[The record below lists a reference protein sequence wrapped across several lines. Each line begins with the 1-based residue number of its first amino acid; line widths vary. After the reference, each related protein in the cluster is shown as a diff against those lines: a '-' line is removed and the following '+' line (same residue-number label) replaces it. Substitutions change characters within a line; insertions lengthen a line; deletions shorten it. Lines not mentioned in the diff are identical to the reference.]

1 MPYTGRLEERP
12 LLDVI
17 QIVAYSQQSGIL
29 TVEGPDGVGLV
40 VFDNGN
46 VICADS
52 KTARHMLAKA
62 AKETDERARLTLRR
76 VQVLVAIRELFDL
89 PVGEYRFE
97 ERAEPVAE
105 IHGVSLRPFYASGP
119 LDTGD
124 LLLVLEKAMETMPT
138 DLQPVAPPSR
148 EEAAQ
153 VEQRRFPR
161 FGPVVIRA
169 TLATEER
176 RYEGYV
182 TNVSLGGT
190 FFHADVLPPLDL
202 RGTLDFELPWGLGP
216 CRTQVKVVWLRGDT
230 AEAKRG
236 AGLLFESTGGGSRKR
251 IEAYIKQF
259 QDLAE
264 DVRSGSKGP

>member
-1 MPYTGRLEERP
+1 MPYTGRLEDRP

-17 QIVAYSQQSGIL
+17 QILAYSQQSGIL

-40 VFDNGN
+40 VFESGN
-46 VICADS
+46 IVCADS

-62 AKETDERARLTLRR
+62 ANEPDERGRLTLRR

-89 PVGEYRFE
+89 PAGEYRFE
-97 ERAEPVAE
+97 HRDEPVAE
-105 IHGVSLRPFYASGP
+105 IHGVSLKPFYTSGP

-124 LLLVLEKAMETMPT
+124 LLLVLEKAMETMPA
-138 DLQPVAPPSR
+138 DLQPVKKPTP
-148 EEAAQ
+148 EEEAQ

-161 FGPVVIRA
+161 YGPVAIRA
-169 TLATEER
+169 ALATEER
-176 RYEGYV
+176 RYEGFL

-190 FFHADVLPPLDL
+190 FFHADALPPLDL

-216 CRTQVKVVWLRGDT
+216 CRAQVRVVWLRGDT

-251 IEAYIKQF
+251 IEAYIKEF
-259 QDLAE
+259 QELAAS
-264 DVRSGSKGP
+264 VRSDSNAP